1 MLNKLTLCL
10 CVCVCVC
17 SFSCSFPLWFI
28 TAYWMASCAIPSR
41 TLAPIHPACNS
52 SRLLIPTSHP
62 TPRWQLH
69 VCSLFLCVC
78 FTDKFICVIF
88 YIPHIS
94 DITGINLSFSFWLTS
109 LGMIISRS
117 VSVPVNGMS
126 FFLMVE
132 EYSIVYMY
140 RIFKDLNLEPSK
152 TASSSVGS

>member
-10 CVCVCVC
+10 CVYLFMRLSIMVYHSILNGILCYTQQN
-17 SFSCSFPLWFI
+17 LE
-28 TAYWMASCAIPSR
+28 
-41 TLAPIHPACNS
+41 PIHPACNS

-69 VCSLFLCVC
+69 VSSLFLCVC

-109 LGMIISRS
+109 LGMIITRS